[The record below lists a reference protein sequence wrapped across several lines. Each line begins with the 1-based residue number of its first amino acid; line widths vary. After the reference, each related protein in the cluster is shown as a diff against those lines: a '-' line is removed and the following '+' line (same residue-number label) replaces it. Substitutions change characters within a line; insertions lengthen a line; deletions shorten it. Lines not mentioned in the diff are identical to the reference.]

1 MTVKLVWA
9 ESVSLLECKVKKL
22 VYIAGGRIIMT
33 CRNMEKCSKAAGNI
47 RETVKNADLV
57 LMKLDLAS
65 MTSIRDFAKTFHQ
78 SK

>member
-1 MTVKLVWA
+1 M
-9 ESVSLLECKVKKL
+9 L

-33 CRNMEKCSKAAGNI
+33 CRNMEKCSKAADDI
-47 RETVKNADLV
+47 RETVKDADLV

-65 MTSIRDFAKTFHQ
+65 MTSIRDFAKIYNQ